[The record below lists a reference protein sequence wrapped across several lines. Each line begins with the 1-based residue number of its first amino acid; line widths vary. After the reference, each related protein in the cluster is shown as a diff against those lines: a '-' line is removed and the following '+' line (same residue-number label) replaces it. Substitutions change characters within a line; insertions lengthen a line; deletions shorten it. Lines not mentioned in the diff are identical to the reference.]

1 MCDSNSIKT
10 VLPIILIDRLLT
22 YILYKLVSA
31 LYYGLYEMKRVHL
44 VQI

>member
-22 YILYKLVSA
+22 YILYKLVSIRTR
-31 LYYGLYEMKRVHL
+31 YEM
-44 VQI
+44 IEYEEI